1 MTAFLL
7 FFIFSV
13 PQEPKII
20 SCVVTVP
27 RQAITCDGHRLL
39 DVTVLSAEQLD
50 EWELVAPMQGESPN
64 SDAPLSKHSLKK
76 GDKVKLLVE
85 ADGMTP
91 IANCKVRVWRKLKDY
106 TLSHPG
112 DRVPF
117 TLRTEPDDC
126 QPWYG
131 KN

>member
-1 MTAFLL
+1 MIALLL
-7 FFIFSV
+7 FLIFSV
-13 PQEPKII
+13 PQEPKIVI
-20 SCVVTVP
+20 CTVVAP
-27 RQAITCDGHRLL
+27 REAITCDGRRPL

-64 SDAPLSKHSLKK
+64 SDAPLSKHSLKR

-85 ADGMTP
+85 PDGMTP

-106 TLSHPG
+106 TSSHPG
-112 DRVPF
+112 DHVPF

-126 QPWYG
+126 QPSYG